1 MKKKMAVSEGGS
13 NLQREPG
20 PKNVNLSLCGNRLP
34 TQKDFFA
41 PFQRSSTRKISKR
54 RGIYPFEANSD
65 AASA

>member
-1 MKKKMAVSEGGS
+1 MKKKKMAVSEGGS

-54 RGIYPFEANSD
+54 R
-65 AASA
+65 